1 MCLSDDMKILNKQRD
16 STFDRTSMDL
26 HRAEQETVIGSE
38 VQGKLDNRNDAV
50 LAWGPGHVG
59 AD

>member
-1 MCLSDDMKILNKQRD
+1 
-16 STFDRTSMDL
+16 MDL
-26 HRAEQETVIGSE
+26 HRAEQEPTVIGSE